1 MKLLNYTTTYFA
13 IILIFLLAIWAVFF
27 YLAIMDEIYDSM
39 DDGLENQK
47 IIVIRRAAEDATI
60 LERSAFED
68 GNYIITPI
76 SPEIGSGF
84 TDEYRDTLM
93 YRENESE
100 YEPVRLLE
108 SVFRQDGEFY
118 KIKVVTSMV
127 EEDDLR
133 KELFFSILY
142 LYIGLIII
150 ILLLNSFLQKKA
162 WRPFYKLLGRLEK
175 FSIENDREIKFEKTN
190 IDEFRLL
197 NERVD
202 RLLKKSVESYKSQK
216 EFIENA
222 SHELQTPLAIS
233 INKLELMAE
242 NSNLSEGQME
252 ELGTVLTSLERL
264 IRLNKSLLLL
274 SRIENRQFA
283 EGEKFSWN
291 QLVNQIS
298 AEFEDYGVHK
308 EVMIEIEEQG
318 QFDHTGNKD
327 LAGIL
332 ISNLL
337 RNAIIHSSP
346 GAVVK
351 IIITSTAIRFE
362 NPGTSPLDETRI
374 FNRFQG
380 TDSARSTGLGLAIAK
395 AIAEK
400 FGIEL
405 TYRFI
410 SNKQIF
416 IIGNSNL

>member
-1 MKLLNYTTTYFA
+1 MKLLNYTTTYLA

-27 YLAIMDEIYDSM
+27 YLEIMDEIYDSM
-39 DDGLENQK
+39 DDGLDNQK
-47 IIVIRRAAEDATI
+47 MLVIRRAREDASI
-60 LERSAFED
+60 LNRSVFED
-68 GNYIITPI
+68 GNYIIKRV
-76 SPEIGSGF
+76 SPQTGRGF

-93 YRENESE
+93 YMENESE
-100 YEPVRLLE
+100 FEPVRLLE

-142 LYIGLIII
+142 LYIGLIIV
-150 ILLLNSFLQKKA
+150 ILLLNNFLQKKA

-175 FSIENDREIKFEKTN
+175 FSIENEREIKYEKTN

-242 NSNLSEGQME
+242 NSNLSESQME
-252 ELGTVLTSLERL
+252 ELGIVLASLERL
-264 IRLNKSLLLL
+264 TRLNKSLLLL
-274 SRIENRQFA
+274 SRIENRQFT

-291 QLVNQIS
+291 DLVKQII
-298 AEFEDYGVHK
+298 AEFEDYGAHK
-308 EVMIEIEEQG
+308 EVPLEIAEQG
-318 QFDHTGNKD
+318 QFEYPCNKD

-332 ISNLL
+332 ISNLI
-337 RNAIIHSSP
+337 RNAIIHSSQ
-346 GAVVK
+346 GATVK
-351 IIITSTAIRFE
+351 INISSKAIKFE
-362 NPGTSPLDETRI
+362 NPGTAPLDETKI
-374 FNRFQG
+374 FSRFQG
-380 TDSARSTGLGLAIAK
+380 TDSARSTGLGLAISK
-395 AIAEK
+395 AISDK
-400 FGIEL
+400 FDLRLE
-405 TYRFI
+405 YRYI
-410 SNKQIF
+410 SNTHFF
-416 IIGNSNL
+416 ILGDPNF

>member
-1 MKLLNYTTTYFA
+1 LLN
-13 IILIFLLAIWAVFF
+13 
-27 YLAIMDEIYDSM
+27 M
-39 DDGLENQK
+39 
-47 IIVIRRAAEDATI
+47 AT
-60 LERSAFED
+60 EFEE
-68 GNYIITPI
+68 GNFTITPTTLEEGLRFI
-76 SPEIGSGF
+76 EEF
-84 TDEYRDTLM
+84 RDTLM
-93 YRENESE
+93 FMENEAE

-108 SVFRQDGEFY
+108 SVFQQDGSFY